1 MELEEIYKQWRWA
14 LYNEVD
20 ISFIEL
26 CIEKPSILKNP
37 YDEVGLSKK
46 YSVEILESYK
56 CKKFDVNKDQI
67 ELYDR
72 HLQQKFDKFAV
83 RSSKYFYTIFRRSIF
98 IENCYVDIEQYSRRD
113 LFEKIKSNLIYFH
126 WWDVLTFEDLYQSII
141 DLHFLKSTQELIER
155 QELNNYFQESFLC
168 SEDLINKIFTDFLP
182 TENSIKSMNDTF
194 RYDVIF
200 DYNWLFYN
208 EFKRSIRILENEC
221 RIQFNEKIIGSFFN
235 EDLLFKEIKRVFGN
249 KFNVVSQGSPE
260 WLKPQRF
267 DIFFPDVNIAIE
279 YQGEQHF
286 RPVDFGGKGQTIAEM
301 QFQEN
306 LLRDFRKNEKAKLNN
321 CSLFFVNP
329 NYDIKDIL
337 YLISLEIK
345 KKTKF

>member
-1 MELEEIYKQWRWA
+1 M
-14 LYNEVD
+14 
-20 ISFIEL
+20 
-26 CIEKPSILKNP
+26 
-37 YDEVGLSKK
+37 
-46 YSVEILESYK
+46 
-56 CKKFDVNKDQI
+56 
-67 ELYDR
+67 
-72 HLQQKFDKFAV
+72 
-83 RSSKYFYTIFRRSIF
+83 
-98 IENCYVDIEQYSRRD
+98 
-113 LFEKIKSNLIYFH
+113 
-126 WWDVLTFEDLYQSII
+126 
-141 DLHFLKSTQELIER
+141 
-155 QELNNYFQESFLC
+155 
-168 SEDLINKIFTDFLP
+168 
-182 TENSIKSMNDTF
+182 
-194 RYDVIF
+194 
-200 DYNWLFYN
+200 FYN